1 MLCED
6 GVAQVMNFSDAPDYS
21 ITKYVLRAVSPQM
34 RLCTE
39 LLYIYPWL
47 NDEDR
52 SRAQAEEQRGLVYDM
67 VAGSRSQHQPSFASS
82 LWWADRC
89 GLPLVLDVDNTRDDV
104 LALLPERLRCR
115 VLTLRV
121 KVQTKK
127 RLLIFLQ

>member
-1 MLCED
+1 
-6 GVAQVMNFSDAPDYS
+6 
-21 ITKYVLRAVSPQM
+21 M

-89 GLPLVLDVDNTRDDV
+89 GLPLVLDVDSTCDDV
-104 LALLPERLRCR
+104 LALLPERLRGR
-115 VLTLRV
+115 VVTLRV
-121 KVQTKK
+121 KVALWEDLRGSLQSPEVHKTT
-127 RLLIFLQ
+127 FLAALPTFPHVQELWI